1 MWDSAACPWKNKKN
15 LSLSLSLTP
24 LYLILPFCMCVWQCV
39 MSEKDRADKPV
50 LSLSIV
56 SDSILHWG
64 QYHTRP
70 VPFQY
75 WCVCPYNPMW
85 TASWDV
91 LCCLLLLAIPLR
103 IHQALG
109 LSQTDSFT
117 SPEIRHFISLSLCL
131 WVWEM
136 FWLRNVL
143 FLFLLCGNTPLL
155 RFWKRLGWYLQT
167 TESVS

>member
-1 MWDSAACPWKNKKN
+1 MFYNIQTSLWNSAACPWKKKTKTS
-15 LSLSLSLTP
+15 LSRSLSISLSLTP
-24 LYLILPFCMCVWQCV
+24 SLILYVCVWQCV
-39 MSEKDRADKPV
+39 MSEKDRADKPL

-75 WCVCPYNPMW
+75 WGVCLYNPMW

-103 IHQALG
+103 IHQALV

-117 SPEIRHFISLSLCL
+117 SPEIRHFISLALCR

-155 RFWKRLGWYLQT
+155 RFC
-167 TESVS
+167 